1 MGVNST
7 EDSRLK
13 NSKKMYLYDMQVSFT
28 TKEESKAAQQE
39 AFLKLSGYERFVAFV
54 RLSEQILSTFPSSVK
69 EDDKGNFIIDAS
81 MLRK

>member
-1 MGVNST
+1 
-7 EDSRLK
+7 
-13 NSKKMYLYDMQVSFT
+13 MYLYDMQVSFT

-54 RLSEQILSTFPSSVK
+54 RLSEQILSTFPSSAK

-81 MLRK
+81 MRKRNDS